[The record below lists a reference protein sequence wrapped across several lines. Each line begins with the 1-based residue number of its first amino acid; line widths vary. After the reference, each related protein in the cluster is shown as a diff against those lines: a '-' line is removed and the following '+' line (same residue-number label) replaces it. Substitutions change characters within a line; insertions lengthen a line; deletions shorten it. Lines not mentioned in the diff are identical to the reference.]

1 MTLEQIKEFLHV
13 DYEDDDVYI
22 QNLIDVAQNYIDKC
36 CGESYKADDKLV
48 KLSELALQK
57 LINDMYN
64 NRTQFIPNNVQ
75 KDNIINTIFDLLGN
89 AEGEE

>member
-1 MTLEQIKEFLHV
+1 MLEQIKEFLHV

-22 QNLIDVAQNYIDKC
+22 QSLIDVSQNYIDKC
-36 CGESYKADDKLV
+36 CGEDYKADDKLV